1 MVVFYSKNK
10 FTSNISFMRNN
21 FVNLSYK
28 IYYKPLNFNPM
39 KKIFT
44 ILGISAVALMSAQNL
59 IPNPGFESWT
69 AGAPD
74 GYFVTGITV
83 VQGTG
88 ANKHSGNFSIGITAP
103 TTATGNKSVNPTP
116 DINVN
121 TAKTYVFSGWFL
133 DNTPNAK
140 FKFWNQFRN
149 SADLGGNPLQGAD
162 FSVDSPQWQFFTA
175 EAMPTA
181 GATVARPGFR
191 VYSESASNNG
201 GVIYVDDVTFQD
213 KSTMA
218 VTDVKSFDSA
228 VKMNSLMGNDLQ
240 VILPGRATVNIFSA
254 DGKLISSN
262 RINSGDK
269 INTSSLTKGIYV
281 VTVDNGAA
289 KVSRKV
295 MKK

>member
-1 MVVFYSKNK
+1 
-10 FTSNISFMRNN
+10 
-21 FVNLSYK
+21 
-28 IYYKPLNFNPM
+28 M

-44 ILGISAVALMSAQNL
+44 ILGVSAVALMSAQNL

-88 ANKHSGNFSIGITAP
+88 ANAHSGNFAIGITAP
-103 TTATGNKSVNPTP
+103 TAATGNKSVNPTP
-116 DINVN
+116 DITIDVS
-121 TAKTYVFSGWFL
+121 KTYVFSGWYL

-140 FKFWNQFRN
+140 FKYWNQFRN
-149 SADLGGNPLQGAD
+149 TADLGSNPLQAAD
-162 FSVDSPQWQFFTA
+162 FSVDSPAWTFFTA

-191 VYSESASNNG
+191 VYSESATNNG
-201 GVIYVDDVTFQD
+201 GVVYVDDVLFQD
-213 KSTMA
+213 KATMA
-218 VTDVKSFDSA
+218 VTDVKSYDSE
-228 VKMNSLMGNDLQ
+228 VKMNTVVGNELL
-240 VILPGRATVNIFSA
+240 VTLPGRATVNIISA

-269 INTSSLTKGIYV
+269 INTSSLTKGIYI
-281 VTVDNGAA
+281 VTVDNGSA